1 MNRKGIFASQQ
12 SGYGMKNQFELQL
25 LTIGW
30 MEGMA
35 EELDLCAHGKVLA
48 HFGGATLSDAA
59 GPGWT
64 VSAAALY
71 LLRTLTLDHT
81 PAAPICDQLLPC
93 CGFAMWPD
101 ITSACDDVLICGCPN
116 GIDWAVEHVAAGVQL
131 TAPTGEQVVVSRPA
145 YQQAVLQ
152 FADEVE
158 AFYQRS
164 KPKERP
170 ADAEDAAGY
179 EAFWREWHRRYR
191 QFRA

>member
-1 MNRKGIFASQQ
+1 
-12 SGYGMKNQFELQL
+12 MKNQFELQL

-30 MEGMA
+30 IENLE

-48 HFGGATLSDAA
+48 RIGTSIVSDANA
-59 GPGWT
+59 PTWT

-71 LLRTLTLDHT
+71 LLRTLTLNHT
-81 PAAPICDQLLPC
+81 PAAPVCDQLLPC
-93 CGFAMWPD
+93 CGFSMWPD
-101 ITSACDDVLICGCPN
+101 PSPEAAATADVLIWGCPN
-116 GIDWAVEHVAAGVQL
+116 GIDWAVEHFTAGVQL
-131 TAPTGEQVVVSRPA
+131 TTPAGEQVIVSHQT

-164 KPKERP
+164 QPKARP

-191 QFRA
+191 QFSS